1 MNEIIMYFSNLSYS
15 FDPDMVFKCDL
26 CDKTFKKNVNLED
39 MFEVYM
45 KNRDINA
52 WFVRN
57 FLRENIHLQIMK
69 SCILGRM
76 IDSAPKPITRK
87 VFMINMIKY
96 VYNKIDD

>member
-57 FLRENIHLQIMK
+57 FF
-69 SCILGRM
+69 
-76 IDSAPKPITRK
+76 TRK
-87 VFMINMIKY
+87 YTLTNHEKLHTRSNDRQCTKTVFMIKY